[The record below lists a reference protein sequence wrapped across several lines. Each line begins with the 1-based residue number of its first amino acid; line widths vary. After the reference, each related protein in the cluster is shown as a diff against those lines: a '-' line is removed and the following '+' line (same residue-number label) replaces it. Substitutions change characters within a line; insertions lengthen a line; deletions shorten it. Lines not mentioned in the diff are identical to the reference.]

1 LITLEGRRA
10 LVAQVNMLFA
20 VVVALWLVAAIALAA
35 AAWPR
40 RPGAIVEAPAELAA
54 PAIIRRPQRPG
65 VVLVHGLMGFDQL
78 GVGPT
83 RVDYFRGVAQALEA
97 AGLDVITARLSPL
110 GGVPARAAQLARAM
124 EQQPHDRFVVIGHS
138 MGGLDARWA
147 VAREGLA
154 ARTAAVVTIGTPHRG
169 TPIADLLA
177 SRPLGR
183 ARKVM
188 ARLGLSSDAIDW
200 LTTTRLEIL
209 NRELGDVAGVRYAS
223 VITATA
229 DRARVHPLLRATH
242 AYLARA
248 HGPSDGLVPRSSQLW
263 GEILAEEEIDH
274 WAQIGWSSSHDAGA
288 LLLRA
293 LATLGALP
301 PDPRRAL
308 MPAQAA

>member
-1 LITLEGRRA
+1 MITLEERAA
-10 LVAQVNMLFA
+10 LVAQVDMLFA
-20 VVVALWLVAAIALAA
+20 VVIALWLVAAVALAV

-40 RPGAIVEAPAELAA
+40 RPLEAAPPQIEA
-54 PAIIRRPQRPG
+54 PAIIRRAQRPA

-83 RVDYFRGVAQALEA
+83 RLDYFRGVAQAFEA
-97 AGLDVITARLSPL
+97 AGLDVITARLAPL
-110 GGVPARAAQLARAM
+110 GGVPERAAQLVRAVEM
-124 EQQPHDRFVVIGHS
+124 QPHDRLVFIGHS

-147 VAREGLA
+147 IAREGLA
-154 ARTAAVVTIGTPHRG
+154 ARTAALVTIGTPHRG

-177 SRPLGR
+177 SRPVHR
-183 ARKVM
+183 ARRAI

-200 LTTTRLEIL
+200 LTTARMEIL
-209 NRELGDVAGVRYAS
+209 NRELPDVPGVRYAS

-229 DRARVHPLLRATH
+229 DRSRVHPLLRATH

-263 GEILAEEEIDH
+263 GEVVAEEEIDH

-308 MPAQAA
+308 MPARAA

>member
-1 LITLEGRRA
+1 MITLEARAA
-10 LVAQVNMLFA
+10 LVAQVNMLSA
-20 VVVALWLVAAIALAA
+20 IVIALWLVAALALAA

-40 RPGAIVEAPAELAA
+40 RDAAPPDTIGA
-54 PAIIRRPQRPG
+54 PAIVRRAQRPG

-78 GVGPT
+78 GIGPT
-83 RVDYFRGVAQALEA
+83 RVDYFRGVAQAFEA
-97 AGLDVITARLSPL
+97 AGLEVITARLAPL
-110 GGVPARAAQLARAM
+110 AGVPERAAQLARAV
-124 EQQPHDRFVVIGHS
+124 ETQPHDRLVIIGHS

-147 VAREGLA
+147 IAREGLA
-154 ARTAAVVTIGTPHRG
+154 ARTAALVTIGTPHRG

-177 SRPLGR
+177 TRPLDR

-200 LTTTRLEIL
+200 LTTGRLELL

-263 GEILAEEEIDH
+263 GEVLAEEELDH

-308 MPAQAA
+308 MAPAADAA

>member
-1 LITLEGRRA
+1 VITLEERRA
-10 LVAQVNMLFA
+10 LVAQVTMLLAA
-20 VVVALWLVAAIALAA
+20 VIALWLVAAVALAV

-40 RPGAIVEAPAELAA
+40 REDAPAPAELGA
-54 PAIIRRPQRPG
+54 PAIIRHAQRPG

-83 RVDYFRGVAQALEA
+83 RVDYFRGVAQAFES
-97 AGLDVITARLSPL
+97 AGLEVITARLSPL
-110 GGVPARAAQLARAM
+110 GGVPTRAAQLARQLEAL
-124 EQQPHDRFVVIGHS
+124 PHDRLVVIGHS

-147 VAREGLA
+147 ICREGLA
-154 ARTAAVVTIGTPHRG
+154 ARTAALVSIGTPHRG

-177 SRPLGR
+177 SRPVNR
-183 ARKVM
+183 ARRAI
-188 ARLGLSSDAIDW
+188 ARLGLSSEAIDW
-200 LTTTRLEIL
+200 LTTARLEIL
-209 NRELGDVAGVRYAS
+209 NRELPDVPGVRYAS

-229 DRARVHPLLRATH
+229 DRSRVHPLLRATH

-263 GEILAEEEIDH
+263 GEVIAEEEIDH

-288 LLLRA
+288 MLLRA

-308 MPAQAA
+308 MAPARAA